1 MQRLHDLTVQADA
14 DTKPQLEDL
23 YFVSKAMRGVFFF
36 LLLVLLN
43 YLENL

>member
-36 LLLVLLN
+36 FALSAP
-43 YLENL
+43 

>member
-14 DTKPQLEDL
+14 DTKPQFEDL
-23 YFVSKAMRGVFFF
+23 YFISKAMQGFS